1 MTAKNGIAPNDQN
14 WSGPSYN
21 VFLSAIGMPTSHRDT
36 LSRYAWELRE
46 AIAHEAVQ
54 MVKAPSR
61 HTLINPGTSDF
72 ESWRPLGAALD
83 EQTTELPESHL
94 A

>member
-1 MTAKNGIAPNDQN
+1 MTGQGCAGRVGEEELVSARPVKGGPP
-14 WSGPSYN
+14 SGEGVLGGPGPL
-21 VFLSAIGMPTSHRDT
+21 FPQ
-36 LSRYAWELRE
+36 
-46 AIAHEAVQ
+46 VQ

-72 ESWRPLGAALD
+72 ESWRPLGAALV